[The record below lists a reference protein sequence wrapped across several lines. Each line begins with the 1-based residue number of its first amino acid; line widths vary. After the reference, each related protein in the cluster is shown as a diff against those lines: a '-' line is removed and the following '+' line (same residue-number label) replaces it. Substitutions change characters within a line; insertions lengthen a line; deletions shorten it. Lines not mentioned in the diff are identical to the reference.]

1 MDFLAWFDNGL
12 LSEIIITGPD
22 PDSPRKKQRFYM
34 NKLVGAEYDA
44 DGDGEYDTE
53 YEYDF
58 YEEISSEIRR

>member
-12 LSEIIITGPD
+12 LTEIIITGPE
-22 PDSPRKKQRFYM
+22 PDSPRKKQRYYM

-44 DGDGEYDTE
+44 DGDGVYDTE

-58 YEEISSEIRR
+58 YEEISNEIRR